1 MREVFVCKEGDIA
14 DGTGKVVADNGVEI
28 GLFHIGGQYVAWRN
42 HCPHSGGPV
51 CQGKVMKRVEERLD
65 DNKLSLG
72 IHYTA
77 DGTLNI
83 VCPWHGYE
91 FDIKTGHHAGLDT
104 LKLSGFQVRQ
114 RDGAVYVVVPG

>member
-14 DGTGKVVADNGVEI
+14 DGAGKVVTDNGVEI
-28 GLFHIGGQYVAWRN
+28 GLFHIGGEYVAWRN

-72 IHYTA
+72 IHYKT
-77 DGTLNI
+77 DGSLNI

-91 FDIKTGHHAGLDT
+91 FDIKSGRHAGLDK
-104 LKLSGFQVRQ
+104 LKLAGFQVRQ
-114 RDGAVYVVVPG
+114 REGAVYVIVPG